1 MHDLKILIQ
10 TIFIKI
16 FAFQNQMTL
25 MLQLSMLLL
34 AMLALMLPEVFS
46 G

>member
-1 MHDLKILIQ
+1 MHDLEILIQ